1 MQSFKAL
8 KKKYLI
14 TVEHKQIYENEINA
28 LTIREARKIALDD
41 FQLNNLKNWKLHTNV
56 NDSKILF
63 VEDLG
68 ETK

>member
-1 MQSFKAL
+1 MQSFKAI

-56 NDSKILF
+56 NNSKILL

-68 ETK
+68 EAK

>member
-41 FQLNNLKNWKLHTNV
+41 LQLNNLKNWKLHTNV

>member
-28 LTIREARKIALDD
+28 LTIREARKIALDN

-56 NDSKILF
+56 NNSKILL

>member
-1 MQSFKAL
+1 MQSFKAI

-56 NDSKILF
+56 NNSKILL

>member
-1 MQSFKAL
+1 MQSFKAI

-28 LTIREARKIALDD
+28 LTIREARRIALDD
-41 FQLNNLKNWKLHTNV
+41 FQLNNLKNWKLHTIV

>member
-56 NDSKILF
+56 NDSKILL

>member
-1 MQSFKAL
+1 MQSFKAI

-14 TVEHKQIYENEINA
+14 TVENKQIYENEINA
-28 LTIREARKIALDD
+28 LTIREARRIALDD
-41 FQLNNLKNWKLHTNV
+41 FQLNNLKNWKLHTIV

>member
-1 MQSFKAL
+1 M

-28 LTIREARKIALDD
+28 LTIREARRMALND
-41 FQLNNLKNWKLHTNV
+41 FQLNNLKNLKNWKLHTSV
-56 NDSKILF
+56 NDSKILL

-68 ETK
+68 EIK